1 MTDLFTADTLRSA
14 LGSRAPEVLRVSEVT
29 TSTNDDAKRA
39 FADGLDT
46 PALFAAA
53 EQTAGRGRM
62 GRQFLSP
69 AGSGVYFSLFLP
81 LTGSPQS
88 TLYTT
93 CAVGVAVRRS
103 ILAATGCDTGIKWV
117 NDLRFRDRKVCGIL
131 AEAPAIGDRC
141 GLVLGVG
148 INLRP
153 IAFPPELAQVAGS
166 LGNTD
171 CPRSTLVA
179 ACVREMQ
186 DILAAPT
193 DAWRTEY
200 RAHSCTLGQSVRILR
215 DGIVL
220 AEGIA
225 EDIRQDGALLLRS
238 ADGVLTPITSGEVS
252 LRPST
257 APLTE

>member
-14 LGSRAPEVLRVSEVT
+14 LGNRAPEFLQVSDVT
-29 TSTNDDAKRA
+29 ASTNDDAKRA
-39 FADGLDT
+39 FADGLNT

-88 TLYTT
+88 VLYAT
-93 CAVGVAVRRS
+93 CAAGVAVRRG
-103 ILAATGCDTGIKWV
+103 ILAATGCDTDIKWV
-117 NDLRFRDRKVCGIL
+117 NDLRYRGRKVCGIL
-131 AEAPAIGDRC
+131 AEAPAFGNRC
-141 GLVLGVG
+141 GLVLGAG

-171 CPRSTLVA
+171 CPRSVLVA
-179 ACVREMQ
+179 ACVREIQ
-186 DILAAPT
+186 DILAAPE
-193 DAWRTEY
+193 DAWCAEY

-215 DGIVL
+215 DGTVL
-220 AEGIA
+220 SEGVA
-225 EDIRQDGALLLRS
+225 EDIRQDGALLLRL
-238 ADGVLTPITSGEVS
+238 ADGSLTAVTSGEVS
-252 LRPST
+252 LRPT
-257 APLTE
+257 DAPAP